1 VRNPDGSPKVM
12 YHGTTSKV
20 AFKAFDTGIS
30 EFGTHFGTSRQAN
43 EFIMAT
49 EKNPKTGGR
58 ISPVFL
64 SIQNPLRL
72 IDYGNWSNLTV
83 ATQLRD
89 KRIISATLYDELESG
104 TDEREV
110 RERLRK
116 AMLDAGYDG
125 IIYLNRFEGLN
136 KGSLSALEDQDIDPA
151 EINDQKFKGYIPEA
165 EDSYIIFD
173 PRQAKSKFNEF
184 RTGESKRLSFS
195 AAPLP
200 AYIETKNDTL
210 FAKHD
215 NVSFPRMIFDFLFKP
230 QADVRTIRTQSHGD
244 IEIKKW
250 TQIGLAGRAAIVD
263 KNAAVTFLEKLLN
276 QKTTGNFERMTADY
290 SATAAMAWRSRSSHL
305 TAAMIRMGR
314 LSINFARPGDIQSA
328 TMKIEEDPDNLLNVV
343 KVLMQP
349 GPADSR
355 TGEQKDKREVFKS
368 YASAIRSRNLKAK
381 GKRTPDQLDDTYINT
396 VIPFTEQNY
405 PEVVEA
411 YKMYQRFN
419 KKLLESA
426 VKAGLIQQAE
436 LSSLTQNMDYYGF
449 YHEVYDTATVPG
461 MSTKT
466 ASQFKLRPYTGSQYG
481 NLLNDP
487 VAMMIHNSQFWVD
500 SIAKNLAATKAFE
513 VARQMG
519 EARILGTGEDPK
531 EIEGEAQQVMFYKK
545 DGVQMRFAV
554 KDPLLVTALG
564 SDDRIDM
571 GGFMKVLG
579 LPTQWIRESVT
590 RDPGFMV
597 ANLLRDTL
605 SSWITSGEDIT
616 PFLGT
621 MRGFKKALKKEV
633 SFQALMG
640 RGVVGS
646 YDLAMLPPAELA
658 AQIGRIATPKN
669 VHVVP
674 NLEMASGAAIALWD
688 RLGALSE
695 ASDAATRIAV
705 YESAVNQG
713 LSEAEA
719 AFRAIE
725 IMDFSRRGG
734 SAVLGV
740 LTKLIPFLNARI
752 QGFDVL
758 WQAGRAGV
766 RVATGRATGERDA
779 NLGKKFLV
787 RGGMLAALSMILEMW
802 NSDDEEYENLD
813 EYIKTGNLLIPLD
826 WVGMKGEY
834 LAIPK
839 PFEAG
844 LLFSTFP
851 QQFYKTMA
859 GDAST
864 RENLNLFTSEFAATF
879 GVNWVPQALLPIA
892 EVMWNFDSFTG
903 LPLISEGKARLAPE
917 LQYNTSTSTLS
928 ILLGK
933 IPINYNLT
941 TGKFEGTSP
950 IVIENL
956 IEGYTGPIGSMIVD
970 FTGVLMDLA
979 DSYAV
984 DLGSVVPERMPTD
997 LTKLPV
1003 VKRVFI
1009 DAEKKNPKVVTQ
1021 AYELFQIADEANRTF
1036 SRLKQI
1042 GDVEAVKDYV
1052 DENRDILTY
1061 RKYIFKMVDG
1071 LNKLNAQERRI
1082 ESDPEMTADEKR
1094 EAMRKLREM
1103 RVNIAS
1109 KVAEMNEKLGR

>member
-1 VRNPDGSPKVM
+1 
-12 YHGTTSKV
+12 
-20 AFKAFDTGIS
+20 
-30 EFGTHFGTSRQAN
+30 
-43 EFIMAT
+43 
-49 EKNPKTGGR
+49 
-58 ISPVFL
+58 
-64 SIQNPLRL
+64 
-72 IDYGNWSNLTV
+72 
-83 ATQLRD
+83 
-89 KRIISATLYDELESG
+89 
-104 TDEREV
+104 
-110 RERLRK
+110 
-116 AMLDAGYDG
+116 
-125 IIYLNRFEGLN
+125 
-136 KGSLSALEDQDIDPA
+136 
-151 EINDQKFKGYIPEA
+151 
-165 EDSYIIFD
+165 
-173 PRQAKSKFNEF
+173 
-184 RTGESKRLSFS
+184 
-195 AAPLP
+195 
-200 AYIETKNDTL
+200 
-210 FAKHD
+210 
-215 NVSFPRMIFDFLFKP
+215 
-230 QADVRTIRTQSHGD
+230 
-244 IEIKKW
+244 
-250 TQIGLAGRAAIVD
+250 
-263 KNAAVTFLEKLLN
+263 
-276 QKTTGNFERMTADY
+276 
-290 SATAAMAWRSRSSHL
+290 
-305 TAAMIRMGR
+305 MIRMGR

-328 TMKIEEDPDNLLNVV
+328 TMKVEEDPDNLLNVV
-343 KVLMQP
+343 KVLMEP
-349 GPADSR
+349 GPIDSR

-368 YASAIRSRNLKAK
+368 YAVAIRAKNKKAA
-381 GKRTPDQLDDTYINT
+381 GLSTPNEVDDTYIREAIST
-396 VIPFTEQNY
+396 TEQNY

-426 VKAGLIQQAE
+426 VQAGLIKQTE
-436 LSSLTQNMDYYGF
+436 LNNLTREMDYYGF
-449 YHEVYDTATVPG
+449 YHEVYDTAAVPG

-466 ASQFKLRPYTGSQYG
+466 ASQFKLRPYRGSTYG

-500 SIAKNLAATKAFE
+500 SIAKNLAATKAFN

-519 EARILGTGEDPK
+519 EARVLGTGEDPR
-531 EIEGEAQQVMFYKK
+531 EDQGEAQQVMFFKEN
-545 DGVQMRFAV
+545 GVQKRFAV

-658 AQIGRIATPKN
+658 VQIGRIATPKN

-674 NLEMASGAAIALWD
+674 NLEAGAGAAIALWD

-705 YESAVNQG
+705 YESAINQG

-725 IMDFSRRGG
+725 IMDFSRRGA
-734 SAVLGV
+734 SAVMGV
-740 LTKLIPFLNARI
+740 FTKLIPFLNARV
-752 QGFDVL
+752 QGLDVL

-766 RVATGRATGERDA
+766 RVATGRAMGEKDA

-787 RGGMLAALSMILEMW
+787 RGGMLAALSMVLEMW
-802 NSDDEEYENLD
+802 NSDDEDYENLD
-813 EYIKTGNLLIPLD
+813 EYIKTGNLLIPLN
-826 WVGMKGEY
+826 WLGMKGEFI
-834 LAIPK
+834 AIPK

-864 RENLNLFTSEFAATF
+864 RENLNLFTSQFGATF
-879 GVNWVPQALLPIA
+879 GVNFVPQAVLPLA
-892 EVMWNFDSFTG
+892 EAWWNIDFYTG

-928 ILLGK
+928 MLLGK

-979 DSYAV
+979 DT
-984 DLGSVVPERMPTD
+984 GPERMPTD